1 MQTLAENFGY
11 GKDWRLF
18 HTDVYEGYRPN
29 MAHFHW
35 HDYYEISLILSGD
48 VRVLLPGE
56 THEGK
61 GARLLLTA
69 PGTPHFVSCMGEV
82 LYRRINLLF
91 SPELTDGAGSEE
103 RGLLSLFGKAGT
115 VLTLPPEKVADFLA
129 LAEKM
134 EKETAPLRWRLLL
147 FYFLSLAGELR
158 SVTGVAERPPAYIS
172 DALAFCEEHYAEKCT
187 AEQLATRLHVGRTTL
202 LVGFRKY
209 TGYTLLDYR
218 NRCRLRRALPMLRAG
233 ESLQGAAEQCGFG
246 EAGNLI
252 RAFRRVYHTT
262 PREFLNHLR

>member
-1 MQTLAENFGY
+1 METLAENYGY
-11 GKDWRLF
+11 GKEWRLF

-48 VRVLLPGE
+48 VRILLPGE

-61 GARLLLTA
+61 EARLLLSA
-69 PGTPHFVSCMGEV
+69 PGTPHFVSCSGGV

-91 SPELTDGAGSEE
+91 SPELTDGAAKEE
-103 RGLLSLFGKAGT
+103 RELLSLFGRAGK
-115 VLTLPPEKVADFLA
+115 VLTLPEEKVPEFLA
-129 LAEKM
+129 LAKKM
-134 EKETAPLRWRLLL
+134 ETETVPLRWRLLL
-147 FYFLSLAGELR
+147 FYFLSLAGGLCSPAE
-158 SVTGVAERPPAYIS
+158 TAERPPAYIS
-172 DALAFCEEHYAEKCT
+172 DALAFCEERYAEKCT
-187 AEQLATRLHVGRTTL
+187 AGELAKKLHVGRTTL

-209 TGYTLLDYR
+209 TGYTLLDFR
-218 NRCRLRRALPMLRAG
+218 NRCRLRRALPLLRSGA
-233 ESLQGAAEQCGFG
+233 SLQSAAEQCGFG

-262 PREFLNHLR
+262 PGKYPK